1 MWCMVFYTKGII
13 ENIPSYAC
21 LASKETKMRLIMI
34 FSAVLLLI
42 TTPAKSELSQ
52 TDIERIR
59 TVLKE
64 DIRVIVKEEITAS
77 EKRMK
82 EYVSQEIKT
91 VNVKIGEMDKRLNQ
105 TFWLV
110 IALIGFI
117 AVVIGIPQIFV
128 AARGKEQQA
137 QAEKIEEL
145 QREMQ
150 LVKRTVRV

>member
-1 MWCMVFYTKGII
+1 
-13 ENIPSYAC
+13 
-21 LASKETKMRLIMI
+21 MI
-34 FSAVLLLI
+34 FSAVLLLT

-52 TDIERIR
+52 ADIEKIR

-64 DIRVIVKEEITAS
+64 DIRVIVNEEITAS

-150 LVKRTVRV
+150 LVKRTVRA

>member
-1 MWCMVFYTKGII
+1 
-13 ENIPSYAC
+13 
-21 LASKETKMRLIMI
+21 MRLIMI
-34 FSAVLLLI
+34 FSAVLLFI

-52 TDIERIR
+52 ADIERIR

-64 DIRVIVKEEITAS
+64 DIRVIVNEEITAS

-150 LVKRTVRV
+150 LGKRTVRA

>member
-1 MWCMVFYTKGII
+1 
-13 ENIPSYAC
+13 
-21 LASKETKMRLIMI
+21 MRLIMI

>member
-1 MWCMVFYTKGII
+1 
-13 ENIPSYAC
+13 
-21 LASKETKMRLIMI
+21 MRLIMI

-52 TDIERIR
+52 ADIERIR

-64 DIRVIVKEEITAS
+64 DIRQIVNEEITAS

-105 TFWLV
+105 AFWLV

-128 AARGKEQQA
+128 AARGKD
-137 QAEKIEEL
+137 
-145 QREMQ
+145 R
-150 LVKRTVRV
+150 RVTAGNATG

>member
-1 MWCMVFYTKGII
+1 
-13 ENIPSYAC
+13 
-21 LASKETKMRLIMI
+21 MI

-64 DIRVIVKEEITAS
+64 DIRAIVKEEITAS

-91 VNVKIGEMDKRLNQ
+91 VNTKIGEMDKRLNQ

-137 QAEKIEEL
+137 QAAKIEEL
-145 QREMQ
+145 QREIQ
-150 LVKRTVRV
+150 LVKRTVRA

>member
-1 MWCMVFYTKGII
+1 
-13 ENIPSYAC
+13 
-21 LASKETKMRLIMI
+21 MRLIVI
-34 FSAVLLLI
+34 CSAALLLI
-42 TTPAKSELSQ
+42 AIPTQGELSK
-52 TDIERIR
+52 TDIENIR
-59 TVLKE
+59 TVLRE

-82 EYVSQEIKT
+82 EHVSEKIQT

-117 AVVIGIPQIFV
+117 AVVVGVPQIFV

-145 QREMQ
+145 QREIQ
-150 LVKRTVRV
+150 TVKRTVRA

>member
-1 MWCMVFYTKGII
+1 
-13 ENIPSYAC
+13 
-21 LASKETKMRLIMI
+21 MI
-34 FSAVLLLI
+34 VN
-42 TTPAKSELSQ
+42 
-52 TDIERIR
+52 
-59 TVLKE
+59 
-64 DIRVIVKEEITAS
+64 EEITAS

-137 QAEKIEEL
+137 QADRATLKI
-145 QREMQ
+145 
-150 LVKRTVRV
+150 

>member
-1 MWCMVFYTKGII
+1 
-13 ENIPSYAC
+13 
-21 LASKETKMRLIMI
+21 MRVIMI

-52 TDIERIR
+52 TDIEKIR

-64 DIRVIVKEEITAS
+64 DIRVIVNEEITAS

-82 EYVSQEIKT
+82 EYVSQQIKT

-150 LVKRTVRV
+150 LVKRTVRA

>member
-1 MWCMVFYTKGII
+1 
-13 ENIPSYAC
+13 
-21 LASKETKMRLIMI
+21 MRLIMI
-34 FSAVLLLI
+34 FSVVFLLI

-52 TDIERIR
+52 ADIERIR

-64 DIRVIVKEEITAS
+64 DIRLIVNEEITAS